1 MTSSESSNSANLL
14 SIQQLSAGYGQSV
27 ILKEVNIDL
36 PLGQAVC
43 LMGRNGVGKTTL
55 LKSIMGHIKPK
66 IGKVVLEDHD
76 VTNWP
81 ANQRAV
87 AGIGYVPQGR
97 EIFPYLTVHENLLMG
112 LEALPMA
119 ERRIEVL
126 DGMYDQFPALK
137 TFRTKAAGTL
147 SGGQQQQLALARVLV
162 RKPKVLLLDEPT
174 EGLQPN
180 IVQEIEDLLQGLRD
194 RQETSILLV
203 EQFLDFAMSVAD
215 HCYVMENGEIV
226 LEGPTKDLDQDSV
239 REYLAV

>member
-1 MTSSESSNSANLL
+1 MNNTMLG
-14 SIQQLSAGYGQSV
+14 IQSLSAGYGQSA
-27 ILKEVNIDL
+27 ILKEVNIIMA
-36 PLGQAVC
+36 PGQVVS

-55 LKSIMGHIKPK
+55 LKSLMGLIKPK
-66 IGKVVLEDHD
+66 TGKVILEDND

-81 ANQRAV
+81 ANKRAI

-112 LEALPMA
+112 LEALPNA
-119 ERRIEVL
+119 ERKIEAL
-126 DGMYDQFPALK
+126 DEMYEQFPALQ
-137 TFRTKAAGTL
+137 TFGAKAAGTL

-180 IVQEIEDLLQGLRD
+180 IVQEIEDLLHGLRE
-194 RQETSILLV
+194 RQETAILLV

-215 HCYVMENGEIV
+215 HCYVMENGAIV
-226 LEGPTKDLDQDSV
+226 LEGQTKDLDRNSV

>member
-1 MTSSESSNSANLL
+1 ML
-14 SIQQLSAGYGQSV
+14 SISGLSAGYGQST

-36 PLGQAVC
+36 LSGQAIC
-43 LMGRNGVGKTTL
+43 LIGRNGVGKTTL
-55 LKSIMGHIKPK
+55 LKTIMGHIRPNLGK
-66 IGKVVLEDHD
+66 IVLEDND
-76 VTNWP
+76 VTTWA
-81 ANQRAV
+81 ANRRAV

-97 EIFPYLTVHENLLMG
+97 EIFPFLTVHENLLMG
-112 LEALPMA
+112 LEALPKRQRSIDA
-119 ERRIEVL
+119 L
-126 DGMYDQFPALK
+126 DGMYDKFPALK

-180 IVQEIEDLLQGLRD
+180 IVQEIEDLLHGIRD
-194 RQETSILLV
+194 SHETSILLV

-226 LEGPTKDLDQDSV
+226 LEGQSKDLDRTLV

>member
-1 MTSSESSNSANLL
+1 ML
-14 SIQQLSAGYGQSV
+14 SIQSLSAGYGQSE

-36 PLGQAVC
+36 LPGQAIC

-55 LKSIMGHIKPK
+55 LKTIMGHIRPK
-66 IGKVVLEDHD
+66 IGKVVLEDQD
-76 VTNWP
+76 VTTWA
-81 ANQRAV
+81 ANRRAV

-112 LEALPMA
+112 LEALPKRQRHV
-119 ERRIEVL
+119 ESL
-126 DGMYDQFPALK
+126 DGMYEQFPALK
-137 TFRTKAAGTL
+137 TFRDKAAGTL

-180 IVQEIEDLLQGLRD
+180 IVQEIEDLLHELRD

-226 LEGPTKDLDQDSV
+226 MEGQSKDLDRTSV

>member
-1 MTSSESSNSANLL
+1 MINTL
-14 SIQQLSAGYGQSV
+14 SIQSLSAGYGQSV

-36 PLGQAVC
+36 LPGQAVC

-55 LKSIMGHIKPK
+55 LKSIMGHLRPR
-66 IGKVVLEDHD
+66 IGKVILEDHE
-76 VTNWP
+76 VTHWP
-81 ANQRAV
+81 ANKRAV

-97 EIFPYLTVHENLLMG
+97 EVFPYLTVHENLLMG
-112 LEALPMA
+112 LEALPVV
-119 ERRIEVL
+119 ERKTETL
-126 DGMYDQFPALK
+126 DGMYEQFPALK
-137 TFRTKAAGTL
+137 TYRSKAAGTL

-162 RKPKVLLLDEPT
+162 RKPTVLLLDEPT

-180 IVQEIEDLLQGLRD
+180 IVQEIEDLLHGLRE

-226 LEGPTKDLDQDSV
+226 LEGQTKDLDRTSV

>member
-1 MTSSESSNSANLL
+1 MLG
-14 SIQQLSAGYGQSV
+14 IQALSAGYGQSA
-27 ILKEVNIDL
+27 ILKEVDIVMA
-36 PLGQAVC
+36 PGQAVS

-55 LKSIMGHIKPK
+55 LKTIMGLIKPK
-66 IGKVVLEDHD
+66 TGKVVLEDND

-81 ANQRAV
+81 ANKRAV

-112 LEALPMA
+112 LEALPTA
-119 ERRIEVL
+119 ERKTESL
-126 DGMYDQFPALK
+126 DEMYEQFPALK

-180 IVQEIEDLLQGLRD
+180 IVQEIEDLLHGLRD
-194 RQETSILLV
+194 RQETAILLV

-215 HCYVMENGEIV
+215 HCYVMENGAIV
-226 LEGPTKDLDQDSV
+226 LEGQTKDLDRNSV

>member
-1 MTSSESSNSANLL
+1 MNNTMLG
-14 SIQQLSAGYGQSV
+14 IQALSAGYGQSA
-27 ILKEVNIDL
+27 ILKEVDIVMA
-36 PLGQAVC
+36 PGQAVS

-55 LKSIMGHIKPK
+55 LKTIMGLIKPK
-66 IGKVVLEDHD
+66 TGKVVLEDND

-81 ANQRAV
+81 ANKRAV

-112 LEALPMA
+112 LEALPTA
-119 ERRIEVL
+119 ERKTESL
-126 DGMYDQFPALK
+126 DEMYEQFPALK

-180 IVQEIEDLLQGLRD
+180 IVQEIEDLLHGLRD
-194 RQETSILLV
+194 RQETAILLV

-215 HCYVMENGEIV
+215 HCYVMENGAIV
-226 LEGPTKDLDQDSV
+226 LEGQTKDLDRNSV

>member
-1 MTSSESSNSANLL
+1 MKVDIKNTL
-14 SIQQLSAGYGQSV
+14 SVQSLSAGYGQSV
-27 ILKEVNIDL
+27 VLKEVSIDL
-36 PLGQAVC
+36 PPGHAVC

-55 LKSIMGHIKPK
+55 LKSIMGHIRPRVGK
-66 IGKVVLEDHD
+66 IVLENDE

-81 ANQRAV
+81 ANRRAV

-97 EIFPYLTVHENLLMG
+97 EVFPYLTVHENLLMG
-112 LEALPMA
+112 LEALPVA
-119 ERRIEVL
+119 ERQTQAL
-126 DGMYDQFPALK
+126 DEMYDQFPALK
-137 TFRTKAAGTL
+137 TFRSKAAGTL

-180 IVQEIEDLLQGLRD
+180 IVQEIEDLLHGLRES
-194 RQETSILLV
+194 QQASILLV

-226 LEGPTKDLDQDSV
+226 LEGQTKDLDRNSV

>member
-1 MTSSESSNSANLL
+1 MNNTMLG
-14 SIQQLSAGYGQSV
+14 IQSLSAGYGQSA
-27 ILKEVNIDL
+27 ILKEVNIIMA
-36 PLGQAVC
+36 PGQAVS

-55 LKSIMGHIKPK
+55 LKSLMGLIKPK
-66 IGKVVLEDHD
+66 TGKVILEDND

-81 ANQRAV
+81 VNKRAI

-112 LEALPMA
+112 LEALPNA
-119 ERRIEVL
+119 ERKIEAL
-126 DGMYDQFPALK
+126 DEMYEQFPTLQA
-137 TFRTKAAGTL
+137 FGAKAAGTL

-180 IVQEIEDLLQGLRD
+180 IVQEIEDLLHGLRE
-194 RQETSILLV
+194 RQETAILLV

-215 HCYVMENGEIV
+215 HCYVMENGAIV
-226 LEGPTKDLDQDSV
+226 LEGQTKDLDRNSV

>member
-1 MTSSESSNSANLL
+1 MSNML
-14 SIQQLSAGYGQSV
+14 SIQSLSAGYGQSV
-27 ILKEVNIDL
+27 VLKEVNIDL
-36 PLGQAVC
+36 LPGQAVC

-55 LKSIMGHIKPK
+55 LKSIMGHIRPRM
-66 IGKVVLEDHD
+66 GKVVLEDQD
-76 VTNWP
+76 VTGWP

-97 EIFPYLTVHENLLMG
+97 EIFPYLTVHENLMIG
-112 LEALPMA
+112 LEALPKA
-119 ERRIEVL
+119 ERQTDTL
-126 DGMYDQFPALK
+126 DSMYDQFPALK
-137 TFRTKAAGTL
+137 TYRTKAAGTL

-180 IVQEIEDLLQGLRD
+180 IVQEVEDLLHQLRD
-194 RQETSILLV
+194 RQEAAILLV

-226 LEGPTKDLDQDSV
+226 LEGNTKDLDRNAV

>member
-1 MTSSESSNSANLL
+1 MSNTL
-14 SIQQLSAGYGQSV
+14 SIQSLSAGYGQSV
-27 ILKEVNIDL
+27 ILKEVSIDL
-36 PLGQAVC
+36 LPGQAVC

-55 LKSIMGHIKPK
+55 LKSIMGHIRPR
-66 IGKVVLEDHD
+66 IGKVILEDHE

-81 ANQRAV
+81 ANKRAV

-97 EIFPYLTVHENLLMG
+97 EVFPYLTVHENLLIG
-112 LEALPMA
+112 LEALPVV
-119 ERRIEVL
+119 ERKTETL
-126 DGMYDQFPALK
+126 DGMYDEFPALK
-137 TFRTKAAGTL
+137 TYRSKAAGTL

-180 IVQEIEDLLQGLRD
+180 IVQEIEDLLHGLRE

-226 LEGPTKDLDQDSV
+226 LEGQTKDLDRTSV

>member
-1 MTSSESSNSANLL
+1 MSGTL
-14 SIQQLSAGYGQSV
+14 SISGLSAGYGQST

-36 PLGQAVC
+36 LSGQAIC
-43 LMGRNGVGKTTL
+43 LIGRNGVGKTTL
-55 LKSIMGHIKPK
+55 LKTIMGHIRPSVGK
-66 IGKVVLEDHD
+66 IALEDDD
-76 VTNWP
+76 VTTWSVNR
-81 ANQRAV
+81 RAV

-97 EIFPYLTVHENLLMG
+97 EIFPFLTVHENLLMG
-112 LEALPMA
+112 LEALPKKQ
-119 ERRIEVL
+119 RSVDIL

-180 IVQEIEDLLQGLRD
+180 IVQEIEDLLHSLRD
-194 RQETSILLV
+194 SHETSILLV

-226 LEGPTKDLDQDSV
+226 LEGQSKDLDRTSV